1 MKQLSVVITLG
12 IIQIIILSLFGL
24 YFYQL
29 KHPSPLNKIPAT
41 SEKNSLQ
48 EGLTP

>member
-1 MKQLSVVITLG
+1 MKQMSVVITLG

-29 KHPSPLNKIPAT
+29 KHLDSLNKASVT
-41 SEKNSLQ
+41 VETNSLQ
-48 EGLTP
+48 GETVP

>member
-1 MKQLSVVITLG
+1 MKQMSVIITLG

-29 KHPSPLNKIPAT
+29 KHTASLNKSQITTEKSSSQGET
-41 SEKNSLQ
+41 SQ
-48 EGLTP
+48 